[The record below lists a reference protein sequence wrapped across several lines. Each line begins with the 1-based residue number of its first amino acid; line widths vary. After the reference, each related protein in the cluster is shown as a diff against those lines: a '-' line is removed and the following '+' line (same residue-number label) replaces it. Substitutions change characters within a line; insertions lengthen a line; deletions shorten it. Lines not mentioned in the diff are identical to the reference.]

1 MYKNYTDEEILLAKD
16 TSLTELAAHY
26 GYHPVR
32 VGNLYSLKEHDS
44 VRIYNDRT
52 WYRWSRAGNGKD
64 SGGSQI
70 DFLIQFCGVE
80 SVAEAIQRLLE
91 FQGVYRISSLE
102 RERGEVQALL
112 HQAKPVEKEKKK
124 EFILPEAVQG
134 DYRRAYAYL
143 TKTRGLSQSIVDYF
157 VKDLKILYEES
168 EHHNLVFLGKDKE
181 GIVRY
186 ATKRGTADIYGKK
199 YRGDVAGN
207 DKNFG
212 INIVKPE
219 SDELKVFEANIDL
232 MSYMDVTG
240 DYSSNKLVLGMT
252 ADNPLIQ
259 FLKDYQHIKRIG
271 FCLDNDA
278 AGMRAMYGESEKKLG
293 GQENEGL
300 LKKYADM
307 GYETYTD
314 IVPSQSGCK
323 DWNEYLIH
331 KKAQKEQEKTEK
343 TEKTELE
350 NKWQPFIEQ
359 HQKVVKQLKEKGK
372 HHSLVINAFG
382 GPGAGKSTA
391 CFHIV
396 EELKKKGYVVEYVS
410 EYAKDLVWEEN
421 DTLLDGSEK
430 HQFEILKEQLH
441 RIDRLYGKVDFIVT
455 DASILLNAVYN
466 KELTPEY
473 ESMLRCLN
481 SSYENFNFLV
491 KRDGRF
497 EAEGRIHS
505 YEESIQKDKEI
516 EKLLGRYGMFYGI
529 YHHDTLDR
537 IVQNAQ
543 KTHERITPSESSEQE
558 IGRVVRKAR

>member
-1 MYKNYTDEEILLAKD
+1 MYKNYTDEEILQAKE

-32 VGNLYSLKEHDS
+32 VGNTLYSLKEHDS

-52 WYRWSRAGNGKD
+52 WYRWSRAGNGKE

-70 DFLIQFCGVE
+70 DFLMQFCGVE

-91 FQGVYRISSLE
+91 LQGVYRIGSPE
-102 RERGEVQALL
+102 RERKSGQALL
-112 HQAKPVEKEKKK
+112 HQAKPAKKK
-124 EFILPEAVQG
+124 ERTEFILPDAVQG

-143 TKTRGLSQSIVDYF
+143 TKTRGLSQSVIDYF
-157 VKDLKILYEES
+157 VKDLKILYEER
-168 EHHNLVFLGKDKE
+168 EHHNLVFLGKDKD
-181 GIVRY
+181 GVVRY

-232 MSYMDVTG
+232 MSYIDTTG
-240 DYSSNKLVLGMT
+240 DYKSNKLVLGMT

-259 FLKDYQHIKRIG
+259 FLKDHQHIRRIG
-271 FCLDNDA
+271 FCLDNDT
-278 AGMRAMYGESEKKLG
+278 AGMQAMFGVTLDKQGERER
-293 GQENEGL
+293 EGL
-300 LKKYADM
+300 LKKYSDM
-307 GYETYTD
+307 GYETYAD
-314 IVPSQSGCK
+314 IVPSESGCK
-323 DWNEYLIH
+323 DWNEYLIYR
-331 KKAQKEQEKTEK
+331 KTENLQGKTEK
-343 TEKTELE
+343 AELE
-350 NKWQPFIEQ
+350 SKWQDFIQQ
-359 HQKVVKQLKEKGK
+359 HQTQVKQLKEKGK
-372 HHSLVINAFG
+372 RHSLVINAFG

-396 EELKKKGYVVEYVS
+396 EELKKKGYIVEYVS

-421 DTLLDGSEK
+421 DTLLDGSEE

-441 RIDRLYGKVDFIVT
+441 RVDRLYGKVDFIVT

-473 ESMLRCLN
+473 EDMLQRLN
-481 SSYENFNFLV
+481 SCYENFNFLV
-491 KRDGRF
+491 RRDGRF
-497 EAEGRIHS
+497 ETEGRIHS
-505 YEESIQKDKEI
+505 YEESLAKDREI

-529 YHHDTLDR
+529 YHHNTLDC

-543 KTHERITPSESSEQE
+543 KTHERITAPKSEEKQ
-558 IGRVVRKAR
+558 IYRIIRKTR